1 VKRSE
6 REAAERANEILRAN
20 ASGAE
25 AGGEYGAGR
34 LTKAQRKSQAKHI
47 PFTPGP
53 RTVGQKIKRSL
64 FG

>member
-20 ASGAE
+20 GSGAE

-34 LTKAQRKSQAKHI
+34 LTKAQRKSQAKLI
-47 PFTPGP
+47 
-53 RTVGQKIKRSL
+53 IASL
-64 FG
+64 LCF